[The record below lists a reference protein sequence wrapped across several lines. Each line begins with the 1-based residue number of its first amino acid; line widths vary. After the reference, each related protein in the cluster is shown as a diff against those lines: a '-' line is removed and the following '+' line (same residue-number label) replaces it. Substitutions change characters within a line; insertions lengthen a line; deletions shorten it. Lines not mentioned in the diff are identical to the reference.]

1 MAREF
6 KKEGETKN
14 LLYFTFKQLIIYL
27 SQVTTSNFTGKHCMI
42 AFRPP
47 DSKIDLTKL
56 I

>member
-14 LLYFTFKQLIIYL
+14 LLYFTFIIAHYL
-27 SQVTTSNFTGKHCMI
+27 FITDYSNFTGKHCMI

-47 DSKIDLTKL
+47 DSKIELTKL